1 MNKKLPLKKTNIII
15 KIMGFDFENIIYLL
29 GLLFWIISAVMGYKK
44 KNKPLDEK
52 KIHPRKSNENKIPK
66 SFSDLVEQ
74 VKTELDNKGM
84 SESEIPNNKD
94 KEILYDEESVKD
106 IEQEKELENSSVY
119 TSKKSSDNIKK
130 QDDYELDNDLK
141 EENKEVKRLA
151 GYEIKKEI
159 NEKYENDLFSEL
171 NDKDSLKKA
180 FLFKEILKRKFK

>member
-1 MNKKLPLKKTNIII
+1 
-15 KIMGFDFENIIYLL
+15 MGFDFENIIYLL

-52 KIHPRKSNENKIPK
+52 KIHPTKTNENKIPK

-74 VKTELDNKGM
+74 VKTELDNRGT
-84 SESEIPNNKD
+84 SESEIPENTD
-94 KEILYDEESVKD
+94 KEILYNEESVKD
-106 IEQEKELENSSVY
+106 IEQEKEVENSNKY

-141 EENKEVKRLA
+141 EENKELKRLA

-159 NEKYENDLFSEL
+159 NKKYENDLFSEL